1 MEAAALILSDINDA
15 GQAPFSCIKLA
26 SNITYIHKL
35 FFNLADLVFY
45 FAKKVVFVAI
55 VENRNNL

>member
-35 FFNLADLVFY
+35 YPMILCLFLDFS
-45 FAKKVVFVAI
+45 
-55 VENRNNL
+55 

>member
-35 FFNLADLVFY
+35 FSIWQILVFY